1 MAGWCL
7 HPNTWKGAVRSPPML
22 AQQANPELFACASV
36 AWPKATARSH
46 RRQVFVVPEALVV
59 IGGWEP
65 RIAVDHDSCQL
76 FAALDS
82 WPWIGSDHHGSRLLA
97 RVHWKPRMGPW
108 IALDVHWEGP
118 RIALN
123 LGWELL
129 HSGSVHW
136 GPRVALD
143 HRECC

>member
-1 MAGWCL
+1 MSSLGSWAGLGVDGLDGWLVLASEHLERSCSKSTV
-7 HPNTWKGAVRSPPML
+7 PNLSML

-82 WPWIGSDHHGSRLLA
+82 WPWFGPSWLKAVGSGGNHGWGHGLLWMCTG
-97 RVHWKPRMGPW
+97 RGHG
-108 IALDVHWEGP
+108 
-118 RIALN
+118 
-123 LGWELL
+123 LL
-129 HSGSVHW
+129 
-136 GPRVALD
+136 
-143 HRECC
+143 